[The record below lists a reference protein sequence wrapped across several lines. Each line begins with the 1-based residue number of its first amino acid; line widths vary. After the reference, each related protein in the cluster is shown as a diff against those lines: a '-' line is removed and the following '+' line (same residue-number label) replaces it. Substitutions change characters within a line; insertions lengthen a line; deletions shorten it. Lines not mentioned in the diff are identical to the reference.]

1 MPASGHDIP
10 MAGVIRI
17 PQLRLAHTNQS
28 DRFMAADAGWIFAMA
43 INVYLTLYRNF
54 DTKRLRRLET
64 TYLLACYGIPFIPAF
79 TFLFIRRGDMR
90 VYGDAV
96 LWCWID
102 LEFEVLRLAA
112 FYGPVW

>member
-1 MPASGHDIP
+1 
-10 MAGVIRI
+10 
-17 PQLRLAHTNQS
+17 
-28 DRFMAADAGWIFAMA
+28 MAADAGWIFAMA